1 MISTT
6 LSTLKN
12 LVIWLIYAIF
22 RPLMQFVP
30 LSWVYSLATGMGIV
44 ASRIAS
50 RKRKV
55 LEGELHKIFIDRS
68 PEEFDGMVRRSFIF
82 YYKRQMENL
91 LFGYLTKA
99 RMGQMVSIQGLENL
113 EATLGRGKGAIICL
127 SHFGSFLLIPPAL
140 GFLGYRVNQV
150 FGGLKTKPHLTP
162 FFERILAIRRDSVSE
177 LPISFISADS
187 HPRAIFSALKRNE
200 LVAIAL
206 DGRVS
211 SKWVPVRMFNGE
223 VMMSPGPVRIAMTS
237 GTPVIPTFIVR
248 NNDDTHT
255 IILEPPLVMEPSKNY
270 KDIAEDLQKLASRF
284 EHYIKLYPCHIGM
297 ILQIMH
303 DREKKGIID
312 HSILP

>member
-1 MISTT
+1 M
-6 LSTLKN
+6 STLKN
-12 LVIWLIYAIF
+12 LVIWLAYALF
-22 RPLMQFVP
+22 RPVMRFVP
-30 LSWVYSLATGMGIV
+30 LSWVYFLATGMGLI
-44 ASRIAS
+44 ASRIAV

-55 LEGELHKIFIDRS
+55 LEGELRKIFSDRS
-68 PEEFDGMVRRSFIF
+68 PEELDGMVRRSFVF
-82 YYKRQMENL
+82 YYKRQMENI

-113 EATLGRGKGAIICL
+113 EATLRRGKGAIICL

-150 FGGLKTKPHLTP
+150 FGRPKVTTHLTP
-162 FFERILAIRRDSVSE
+162 LMERILAIRRDSVSE

-187 HPRAIFSALKRNE
+187 HPRAVFSALKRNE

-211 SKWVPVRMFNGE
+211 SKWVPVRMFNNE
-223 VMMSPGPVRIAMTS
+223 TMMSPGPVRIAMTS
-237 GTPVIPTFIVR
+237 GTPVIPSFIVR

-255 IILEPPLVMEPSKNY
+255 IILEPPIVMEPSKND
-270 KDIAEDLQKLASRF
+270 KDIAENLQKLASRF
-284 EHYIKLYPCHIGM
+284 EHYIKLHPCHIGM
-297 ILQIMH
+297 ILQIMR
-303 DREKKGIID
+303 DREKKGIIG